1 MTTGGQQYFGGMG
14 AAGYHVQNDD
24 QVKAR
29 LIREEPENPYS
40 DTKVG
45 RLEATIA
52 ELQRQI
58 KTLENRNRFLEELL
72 ESRRRAGVSDE

>member
-14 AAGYHVQNDD
+14 AAGYHMQSDD
-24 QVKAR
+24 QVKAK
-29 LIREEPENPYS
+29 LIREDAVSPYA

-72 ESRRRAGVSDE
+72 ESRRRAES

>member
-14 AAGYHVQNDD
+14 AAGYHMQSDD
-24 QVKAR
+24 QTKVN
-29 LIREEPENPYS
+29 LIREDAVSPYA

-72 ESRRRAGVSDE
+72 ESRRRAES